1 MQSELTS
8 NLHLLTPEFALA
20 GLAFLVFTADLF
32 LPEGRKEWLAGLSAL
47 GLVGVIALA
56 ILMRPAES
64 AALYG
69 GLVAVDGFS
78 LFFKVFFL
86 AIGIG
91 IIALSVD
98 YGRDRL
104 QHRGEFY
111 GLLLF
116 SILGMN
122 LMAMARELLTAYI
135 ALELLSFSLY
145 VLVAYGL
152 REARSNEAGIKYI
165 IIGALSSAVMLYGL
179 SNIYAALGT
188 TYFAGIAAE
197 LSAPDTASP
206 VLWVGIALL
215 VAGLGFK
222 LSVVP
227 FHAWAPDAYEGAPLP
242 VTAYLAIGS
251 KAAAFALTLRLFAEA
266 IVPAADRWDEWQLV
280 IAVLAALTMLLGN
293 LVALAQRNLKR
304 LLAYSSIGHVG
315 YALAGVAVLGSD
327 FALAAQAVIFYLVV
341 YAATNLVVFAGI
353 AAYYNREGKD
363 DIADLAGLADRHP
376 YTAAAIAIGLFSLA
390 GLPIFAGFAA
400 KFYLFAAVADGGML
414 WLAGV
419 AIFSSLISLYYY
431 LQVLRVMYIQP
442 AHAAG
447 NDDAADEYADY
458 FDPALNPETPQQPI
472 WDLGADLYTWQPTDD
487 SGAEWYAR
495 CIHGDEFIHCY
506 QCMYTVD
513 QRAETHAAARISAPN
528 DHGRGHGDDHDDTE
542 PAAPPLARPSILL
555 LVTMGLGV
563 VVVTGLGIYPA
574 PLLELIEAAGAAI
587 VPGG

>member
-1 MQSELTS
+1 MNGELTA

-32 LPEGRKEWLAGLSAL
+32 LPEERKEWLAGLAAL
-47 GLVGVIALA
+47 GLVGVIVIA

-64 AALYG
+64 VTLYG

-91 IIALSVD
+91 IIALAVE

-135 ALELLSFSLY
+135 ALELLSFSLF

-197 LSAPDTASP
+197 LSAPATASP

-215 VAGLGFK
+215 IAGLGFK
-222 LSVVP
+222 LSAVP

-266 IVPAADRWDEWQLV
+266 IVPAADRWDDWQLV

-304 LLAYSSIGHVG
+304 LMAYSSIGHVG

-327 FALAAQAVIFYLVV
+327 FALAAKAVIFYLVV
-341 YAATNLVVFAGI
+341 YAVTNLVVFAGI

-390 GLPIFAGFAA
+390 GLPIFAGFTA
-400 KFYLFAAVADGGML
+400 KFYLFTAVADGGML

-447 NDDAADEYADY
+447 DAQSAADAAEMS
-458 FDPALNPETPQQPI
+458 I
-472 WDLGADLYTWQPTDD
+472 WDLGADLYTWEPTENGDRL
-487 SGAEWYAR
+487 YAR
-495 CIHGDEFIHCY
+495 CIHGDEYTGCY
-506 QCMYTVD
+506 ECMYEVA
-513 QRAETHAAARISAPN
+513 QRADAGYQANAGAHAYDAA
-528 DHGRGHGDDHDDTE
+528 DT
-542 PAAPPLARPSILL
+542 AAVPPLARPSALL
-555 LVTMGLGV
+555 LATMGIGAL
-563 VVVTGLGIYPA
+563 VVTWLGIYPA
-574 PLLELIEAAGAAI
+574 PLLGLIEAAGTAI

>member
-1 MQSELTS
+1 MPPAGLTA
-8 NLHLLTPEFALA
+8 NLHLLTPEFALTA
-20 GLAFLVFTADLF
+20 LAFLVFTADLF
-32 LPEGRKEWLAGLSAL
+32 LPEERKEWLAGLAAA
-47 GLVGVIALA
+47 GLLGVIALA
-56 ILMRPAES
+56 ILMRPAGGGAVE
-64 AALYG
+64 LYG
-69 GLVAVDGFS
+69 GLVVVDGFG
-78 LFFKVFFL
+78 LFFKVLFL
-86 AIGIG
+86 AAGVG
-91 IIALSVD
+91 IIALAVE
-98 YGRDRL
+98 YGRERL

-145 VLVAYGL
+145 ALVAYGL

-165 IIGALSSAVMLYGL
+165 IIGTLSSAVMLYGL

-197 LSAPDTASP
+197 LAAPAAASASASALTPAGSP

-215 VAGLGFK
+215 VVGLGFK
-222 LSVVP
+222 LSAVP

-242 VTAYLAIGS
+242 VTAWLAIGS

-266 IVPAADRWDEWQLV
+266 IVPAADRWDDWQLV

-315 YALAGVAVLGSD
+315 YALAGVAVLGGD
-327 FALAAQAVIFYLVV
+327 FALAARAVIFYLVV

-353 AAYYNREGKD
+353 TAYYNREGRD

-390 GLPIFAGFAA
+390 GLPIFAGFTA

-442 AHAAG
+442 AAG
-447 NDDAADEYADY
+447 ASD
-458 FDPALNPETPQQPI
+458 
-472 WDLGADLYTWQPTDD
+472 
-487 SGAEWYAR
+487 
-495 CIHGDEFIHCY
+495 
-506 QCMYTVD
+506 
-513 QRAETHAAARISAPN
+513 
-528 DHGRGHGDDHDDTE
+528 E
-542 PAAPPLARPSILL
+542 PAPLARPSVLL
-555 LVTMGLGV
+555 MVTMGLGV
-563 VVVTGLGIYPA
+563 LVVTWLGVYPA
-574 PLLELIEAAGAAI
+574 PLLGLIEAAGAAV

>member
-1 MQSELTS
+1 MQPELTA
-8 NLHLLTPEFALA
+8 NLHLLAPEFALTA
-20 GLAFLVFTADLF
+20 LAFLVFTVDLF
-32 LPEGRKEWLAGLSAL
+32 LPERRKEWLAGLAAL
-47 GLVGVIALA
+47 GLLGVIALA

-64 AALYG
+64 LTLYG
-69 GLVAVDGFS
+69 GLVVVDGFG
-78 LFFKVFFL
+78 LFFKVFFC
-86 AIGIG
+86 AIGVG
-91 IIALSVD
+91 IIALSVE

-116 SILGMN
+116 SVLGMN

-165 IIGALSSAVMLYGL
+165 IIGALSSAIMLYGL

-188 TYFAGIAAE
+188 TYFAGIAE
-197 LSAPDTASP
+197 GLASPAAANP

-222 LSVVP
+222 LSAVP
-227 FHAWAPDAYEGAPLP
+227 FHMWAPDAYEGAPLP
-242 VTAYLAIGS
+242 VTAYLSIGS

-266 IVPAADRWDEWQLV
+266 IAPAAEWWSQWQLV
-280 IAVLAALTMLLGN
+280 IAGLAALTMLLGN

-327 FALAAQAVIFYLVV
+327 FALAAKAVIFYLAV

-353 AAYYNREGKD
+353 VAYYNREGRD

-376 YTAAAIAIGLFSLA
+376 YTAACIAIGLFSLA
-390 GLPIFAGFAA
+390 GLPIFAGFTA

-419 AIFSSLISLYYY
+419 AIFSSLVSLYYY

-442 AHAAG
+442 AYAAG
-447 NDDAADEYADY
+447 DD
-458 FDPALNPETPQQPI
+458 
-472 WDLGADLYTWQPTDD
+472 DD
-487 SGAEWYAR
+487 
-495 CIHGDEFIHCY
+495 GD
-506 QCMYTVD
+506 
-513 QRAETHAAARISAPN
+513 
-528 DHGRGHGDDHDDTE
+528 GHGDDDA
-542 PAAPPLARPSILL
+542 PAAAPMRRPSVLL
-555 LVTMGLGV
+555 MATMGLGV
-563 VVVTGLGIYPA
+563 LAVTWLGIYPA
-574 PLLELIEAAGAAI
+574 PLLGLIEAAGAAI

>member
-1 MQSELTS
+1 METGLTA
-8 NLHLLTPEFALA
+8 NLHLLAPEFALTA
-20 GLAFLVFTADLF
+20 LAFLVFTVDLF
-32 LPEGRKEWLAGLSAL
+32 LPERRKEWLAGLAAA
-47 GLVGVIALA
+47 GLLGVIALA

-64 AALYG
+64 LTLYG
-69 GLVAVDGFS
+69 GLVVVDGFG
-78 LFFKVFFL
+78 LFFKVFFC
-86 AIGIG
+86 AIGVG
-91 IIALSVD
+91 IIALSVE

-116 SILGMN
+116 SVLGMN

-165 IIGALSSAVMLYGL
+165 IIGALSSAIMLYGL

-188 TYFAGIAAE
+188 TYFAGIAE
-197 LSAPDTASP
+197 GLASPAAANP

-222 LSVVP
+222 LSAVP
-227 FHAWAPDAYEGAPLP
+227 FHMWAPDAYEGAPLP
-242 VTAYLAIGS
+242 VTAYLSIGS

-266 IVPAADRWDEWQLV
+266 IAPAAEWWSQWQLV
-280 IAVLAALTMLLGN
+280 IAGLAALTMLLGN

-327 FALAAQAVIFYLVV
+327 FALAAKAVIFYLAV

-353 AAYYNREGKD
+353 VAYYNREGRD

-376 YTAAAIAIGLFSLA
+376 YTAACIAIGLFSLA
-390 GLPIFAGFAA
+390 GLPIFAGFTA

-419 AIFSSLISLYYY
+419 AIFSSLVSLYYY

-442 AHAAG
+442 AYAAG
-447 NDDAADEYADY
+447 DGDD
-458 FDPALNPETPQQPI
+458 
-472 WDLGADLYTWQPTDD
+472 
-487 SGAEWYAR
+487 
-495 CIHGDEFIHCY
+495 GD
-506 QCMYTVD
+506 
-513 QRAETHAAARISAPN
+513 
-528 DHGRGHGDDHDDTE
+528 GHGDDDA
-542 PAAPPLARPSILL
+542 PAAPMPRPSVLL
-555 LVTMGLGV
+555 MATMGLGALA
-563 VVVTGLGIYPA
+563 VTWLGIYPA
-574 PLLELIEAAGAAI
+574 PLLGLIEAAGAAI